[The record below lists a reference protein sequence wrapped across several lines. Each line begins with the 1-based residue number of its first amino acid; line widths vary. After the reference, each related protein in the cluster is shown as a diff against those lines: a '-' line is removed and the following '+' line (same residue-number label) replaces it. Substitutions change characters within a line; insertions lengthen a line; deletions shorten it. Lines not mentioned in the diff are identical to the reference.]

1 MADRKKEGNVMA
13 AKIAVIGGGNM
24 GGGMVRGICR
34 ACAGENVTVYDHH
47 PEKMAALERETGCRL
62 AENEAQAVRD
72 ADYILL
78 TVKPYGVEAV
88 IEAVAGRLQDG
99 QVLVSAAAGVSIAAL
114 EAAAAKTGRRL
125 AVVRLMPNT
134 PVSLGAG
141 VVLAACGQAVTEQ
154 QKQGLAA
161 LLAGCGLLEW
171 GTEQQLDA
179 GMAISGCGPAY
190 VYMLIEAM
198 ADGGVEIGLPREKA
212 QRLAAQTLMGA
223 AQMVL
228 QTGQHPGA
236 LKDAVCSPGGCTI
249 AGVAALEERGFR
261 AAAAMAVKAADA
273 KNRGLTK

>member
-1 MADRKKEGNVMA
+1 MA
-13 AKIAVIGGGNM
+13 ARIAVIGGGNM

-47 PEKMAALERETGCRL
+47 PEKMAALQQDTGCRL
-62 AENEAQAVRD
+62 AGSEIQAAQD

-78 TVKPYGVEAV
+78 TVKPRAVEAV
-88 IEAVAGRLQDG
+88 IGALAGHLRGG

-114 EAAAAKTGRRL
+114 EAAAARTGL
-125 AVVRLMPNT
+125 QIPVIRLMPNT

-141 VVLAACGQAVTEQ
+141 VVLGACGASVTEEE
-154 QKQGLAA
+154 KCGLESV
-161 LLAGCGLLEW
+161 LTGCGLVEW

-190 VYMLIEAM
+190 LYMMAEAM

-212 QRLAAQTLMGA
+212 QRLAAQTLIGA
-223 AQMVL
+223 GQMLL

-261 AAAAMAVKAADA
+261 AAAAQAVKAADA
-273 KNRGLTK
+273 KNRAMMK